1 MDRIRITLGDLQAK
15 LAAEEDVSF
24 SLQRGI
30 SSQQTTIATCERDIA
45 ELNSK
50 LASLRQRNKFL
61 SSDFHAVENRH
72 ESLSN
77 DMKAMNNKHDE
88 VYASL
93 ANSIDELKHLITL
106 AERSD
111 NRSNL
116 RLNAMAKYTDL
127 VLQMNGDLC
136 ETLTMTAKAK
146 ERILKLADK
155 FAPPRYSWPKKTTAS
170 YPGVEDVA
178 ELVEDAAVASAL
190 EQRAAS
196 AAKIAHNRKSKI
208 KKYYDDMSDSQSEAS
223 SDILDS
229 TVRRR
234 STASVQGLKSS
245 SYRQRSRSADIS
257 SSRRRAK
264 SPAERLEQRAAEV
277 IAAVTST
284 SPLRY
289 SSPTR
294 HESDSFIPSSQKGD
308 SKVFNI
314 VAKDR
319 KLNRDNIHKFAAFS
333 SK

>member
-1 MDRIRITLGDLQAK
+1 
-15 LAAEEDVSF
+15 
-24 SLQRGI
+24 
-30 SSQQTTIATCERDIA
+30 
-45 ELNSK
+45 
-50 LASLRQRNKFL
+50 
-61 SSDFHAVENRH
+61 
-72 ESLSN
+72 
-77 DMKAMNNKHDE
+77 
-88 VYASL
+88 
-93 ANSIDELKHLITL
+93 
-106 AERSD
+106 
-111 NRSNL
+111 
-116 RLNAMAKYTDL
+116 
-127 VLQMNGDLC
+127 MNGDLC

-208 KKYYDDMSDSQSEAS
+208 KQYYENDEDTSDSQSEAS
-223 SDILDS
+223 SDILNS

-234 STASVQGLKSS
+234 SAASVQGLKSS
-245 SYRQRSRSADIS
+245 SYRQRSRSVDISSS

-289 SSPTR
+289 SSPAR
-294 HESDSFIPSSQKGD
+294 HESDSFIPSNKKSD

-319 KLNRDNIHKFAAFS
+319 KINRDNIHKFAAFS